1 MDGKE
6 KARKAIDEARQHLI
20 IVQGLLQN
28 ALDTVNAASDDDPP
42 PPQDDE
48 PGPGVTP
55 VGGEP

>member
-1 MDGKE
+1 MNGKA
-6 KARKAIDEARQHLI
+6 KAKKAIDEARQHLI

-28 ALDTVNAASDDDPP
+28 ALDAVNAAEGEDP

-55 VGGEP
+55 VGGD

>member
-1 MDGKE
+1 
-6 KARKAIDEARQHLI
+6 
-20 IVQGLLQN
+20 VQGLLQN
-28 ALDTVNAASDDDPP
+28 ALDAVNAAEGEDP